1 MRRILTEQQKK
12 RQQAFFDRMNDF
24 QFEVIKAEDV
34 KKTEEEEEQISPKK
48 FDDFASQLDHD
59 D

>member
-34 KKTEEEEEQISPKK
+34 KKPEEEKVKSEPKK
-48 FDDFASQLDHD
+48 FNDFTSQLNHD